1 MKFDIRVLD
10 EQDWQAYRSIRLA
23 SLQDS
28 PDSFGST
35 YELERALSDQKWK
48 SRLSK
53 SSDSSNGAMWAAVFD
68 DKFIGLVSAVV
79 SSVDVDHASI
89 YQMWVSPEY
98 RGEGIGSALI
108 RSVVVWAVQLRVKR
122 LELSVTTVN
131 TAAVSLYKKMGFVST
146 GNTEWLR
153 PGSDL
158 SAQPMSLSLDFYLL
172 YVG

>member
-1 MKFDIRVLD
+1 MKFDIKVLD
-10 EQDWQAYRSIRLA
+10 EQDWQAYRSVRLA

-35 YELERALSDQKWK
+35 YELERAFSDEKWR

-53 SSDSSNGAMWAAVFD
+53 SSDLSNGAMWAALFD
-68 DKFIGLVSAVV
+68 GRFIGLISAVV
-79 SSVDVDHASI
+79 SREDVDRASV

-108 RSVVVWAVQLRVKR
+108 RSVEVWAVELRVKR
-122 LELSVTTVN
+122 LELSVTTAN
-131 TAAVSLYKKMGFVST
+131 TAAVSLYEKMGFVST

-158 SAQPMSLSLDFYLL
+158 LTQPMSLSLD
-172 YVG
+172 